1 MDVKDYCK
9 TLGAE
14 LTVWKA
20 KVYDIIA
27 RLDKVSSGEKE
38 KVIDQVR
45 DIHVLFV
52 ELDDRIRRLER
63 ECPTEWG
70 PDKAEIEQKIS
81 TLTGK
86 IAYLR
91 TPA

>member
-9 TLGAE
+9 TLEAE

-45 DIHVLFV
+45 DLHVLFV
-52 ELDDRIRRLER
+52 ELDDRISRLKR

-70 PDKAEIEQKIS
+70 PDKIEIEQKIS

-86 IAYLR
+86 IGYLR
-91 TPA
+91 R

>member
-9 TLGAE
+9 TLEAE

-38 KVIDQVR
+38 KVIGQVR
-45 DIHVLFV
+45 DLHALFV
-52 ELDDRIRRLER
+52 ELDDRISRLKR

-70 PDKAEIEQKIS
+70 PDKIEIEQKIS

-86 IAYLR
+86 IGYLR
-91 TPA
+91 R

>member
-9 TLGAE
+9 TLEAE

-45 DIHVLFV
+45 DLHALFV
-52 ELDDRIRRLER
+52 ELDDRISRLKR

-70 PDKAEIEQKIS
+70 PDKIEIEQKIS

-86 IAYLR
+86 IGYLR
-91 TPA
+91 R

>member
-9 TLGAE
+9 NLASE

-38 KVIDQVR
+38 KIIDQVR

-52 ELDDRIRRLER
+52 ELDDRISRLER

-70 PDKAEIEQKIS
+70 SDKIEIEQRIS
-81 TLTGK
+81 TLGGK
-86 IAYLR
+86 IGYLKK
-91 TPA
+91 

>member
-1 MDVKDYCK
+1 MEVKDYCK
-9 TLGAE
+9 TLEAE

-45 DIHVLFV
+45 DLHVLFV
-52 ELDDRIRRLER
+52 ELDDRISRLKR

-70 PDKAEIEQKIS
+70 PDKIEIEQKIS

-86 IAYLR
+86 IGYLR
-91 TPA
+91 R

>member
-9 TLGAE
+9 TLEAE

-45 DIHVLFV
+45 DLHALFV
-52 ELDDRIRRLER
+52 ELDERISRLKR

-70 PDKAEIEQKIS
+70 PDKIEIEQKIS

-86 IAYLR
+86 IGYLR
-91 TPA
+91 R